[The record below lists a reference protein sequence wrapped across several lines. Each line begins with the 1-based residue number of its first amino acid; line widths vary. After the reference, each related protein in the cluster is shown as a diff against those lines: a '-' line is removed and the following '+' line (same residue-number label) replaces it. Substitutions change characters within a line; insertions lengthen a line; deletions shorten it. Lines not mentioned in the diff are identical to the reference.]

1 MDYFVYEQIE
11 QIQEKRQYRSRRRGH
26 TAPLKLSDEA
36 AGALRKGS
44 QLISNVFHAVK
55 QGSIVGA
62 LDAVTDTY
70 SADDQKSAGYIWR
83 HQESKSNEGFFSQLK
98 SLWTGPVK
106 KEVKEDTGMNAADVG
121 RSLALVQQQVEKDQ
135 LRSSQVNLLSRCW
148 DEDEQSTTLLNEQA
162 HEESQAAA
170 DDSVNQ
176 LIEQLDQTSH
186 SLKKSEKRQDLVK
199 QNHSDNQFSL
209 MAMLVRRNT
218 FNNQSSSRSRA
229 LQIYSKIEDLK
240 KDLLEYAGTLNSESL
255 DDDIILAPKVEPRIP
270 PPPPPPN
277 FASLSLNKLSSSEK
291 VKMTEVGRGQQ
302 SSSNADLQ
310 TSISNRLKSSEPYL
324 RKTNIQRSPGGTP
337 IRKPSDGYQGPGKDL
352 ILGLQRKFKSIC
364 ID

>member
-11 QIQEKRQYRSRRRGH
+11 QIQKKRQYRSRRRGH

-44 QLISNVFHAVK
+44 QLISNVFQAVK

-83 HQESKSNEGFFSQLK
+83 HKESKSNVGFFSQLK
-98 SLWTGPVK
+98 SFFTGPVN
-106 KEVKEDTGMNAADVG
+106 KEVKEESSFIAADVG
-121 RSLALVQQQVEKDQ
+121 RSLALIQQQVEKDQ

-148 DEDEQSTTLLNEQA
+148 DEEEQSTLLTNGQA

-176 LIEQLDQTSH
+176 LIEQLEQTSQ
-186 SLKKSEKRQDLVK
+186 SLKESETRQDLVK

-218 FNNQSSSRSRA
+218 FNNQSSSRLRA
-229 LQIYSKIEDLK
+229 RQIQSKIEDLK
-240 KDLLEYAGTLNSESL
+240 RDLLEYAGTLNSEFL
-255 DDDIILAPKVEPRIP
+255 DADIVLAPKVEPRIP
-270 PPPPPPN
+270 PPPPPPS
-277 FASLSLNKLSSSEK
+277 FASVSSSRRGNTEEM
-291 VKMTEVGRGQQ
+291 KMTEIRRGDK

-324 RKTNIQRSPGGTP
+324 RITNIQRSPGGTP

-352 ILGLQRKFKSIC
+352 ILGLQRKFKSIS